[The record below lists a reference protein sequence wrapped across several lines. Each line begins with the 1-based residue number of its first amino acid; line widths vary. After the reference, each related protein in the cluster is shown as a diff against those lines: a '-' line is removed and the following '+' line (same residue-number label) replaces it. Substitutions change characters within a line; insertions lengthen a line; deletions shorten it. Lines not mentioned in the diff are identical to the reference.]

1 MLVPADLRRIPSPML
16 RARLAAFVLDQP
28 RPDTE
33 ECTAVMAA
41 AVAELLAGGASVADI
56 SAGTGV
62 AERRLRRLVTR
73 PIAA

>member
-1 MLVPADLRRIPSPML
+1 ML
-16 RARLAAFVLDQP
+16 RARLAAFVLDLP
-28 RPDTE
+28 RPDTD

-56 SAGTGV
+56 AAGTGV
-62 AERRLRRLVTR
+62 AENRLRRLVTK